1 MSTRR
6 ALVAALASLALLAAA
21 GLVTEQLRSS
31 QSASTDPHGTTLP
44 NARRVQL
51 SFTMPAPSSFDG
63 LHAKLV
69 NGTMPTAVTS
79 ATVLSD
85 EQCQPDATG
94 ISHCLNRM
102 RLPNGSELAVRHPHD
117 MSDVPCLAPGEEVQL
132 VPPRTA

>member
-1 MSTRR
+1 MSIRQTLVVALS
-6 ALVAALASLALLAAA
+6 ALVLLSTAAFVGERLL
-21 GLVTEQLRSS
+21 SS
-31 QSASTDPHGTTLP
+31 QSGSTDPHGTALP
-44 NARRVQL
+44 DARRVQL
-51 SFTMPAPSSFDG
+51 SFTMPAPSGFDG

-69 NGTMPTAVTS
+69 SGTMPAAVIS

-117 MSDVPCLAPGEEVQL
+117 MSNVPCLAPGEVVQL